1 MITKPKFFYGYWI
14 ILVCFFNSFISSGL
28 AIYLF
33 PIFFSPLE
41 QSFGWTRAEI
51 ALAPTI
57 ASLISAP
64 FMPIRGRW
72 VDRFGP
78 GKVMAASAFIGG
90 LAYAL
95 LSMTPNNLIYFYAM
109 FAIFRLGIMGTGG
122 IAVTATISNWFSK
135 NRGTALG
142 IATTGAGIGGLVLAP
157 IVGGYLIPAFGWRT
171 SYLILGIFTWV
182 LVIPLALLVLK
193 TRPQDMGLYPD
204 GAPGPKI
211 NGDSPTSSP
220 SPPSVTGLSIKQAF
234 KTRAF
239 WLIGIS
245 FMLAGFCWT
254 ALIQHQAVYLEQDVG
269 YSMTVASAAVGF
281 VGMGSAIGKFGF
293 GWLSDRIPPKYC
305 GAISFLLMAIGI
317 VILMNI
323 TAVSPGAMVW
333 AYAILIGLAVGGN
346 MPVPAMLIA
355 SNFGLAYYGTIS
367 GMMGLIRFPGGS
379 SGALVAGFIYDTT
392 NSYQLAFIIC
402 LVASIIATLAILM
415 LRHPPPPTE
424 QIVTSPASTT
434 GDSIDETDTSY

>member
-1 MITKPKFFYGYWI
+1 MLTKPKLFYGYWI
-14 ILVCFFNSFISSGL
+14 ILVCFLNSFISSGL
-28 AIYLF
+28 SIYLF
-33 PIFFSPLE
+33 PIFFGPLE

-57 ASLISAP
+57 ASLVSAP

-78 GKVMAASAFIGG
+78 GKVMAASAFVGG

-95 LSMTPNNLIYFYAM
+95 LSMTPNLIYFYTM
-109 FAIFRLGIMGTGG
+109 FVIFRLGIMGTGG

-157 IVGGYLIPAFGWRT
+157 IVGSYLIPAIGWRT
-171 SYLILGIFTWV
+171 SYLILGILAWV
-182 LVIPLALLVLK
+182 LVIPLALLVVK

-211 NGDSPTSSP
+211 NGDTLTGSPP
-220 SPPSVTGLSIKQAF
+220 SPPVISFKIKQAI
-234 KTRAF
+234 KTPAF
-239 WLIGIS
+239 WLIGAS
-245 FMLAGFCWT
+245 FMLAGFCWN
-254 ALIQHQAVYLEQDVG
+254 ALVQHQAVYLEQDIG
-269 YSMTVASAAVGF
+269 YSLTVASAAVGF
-281 VGMGSAIGKFGF
+281 VGAGSAIGKFGF

-305 GAISFLLMAIGI
+305 AALSFILMAIAI
-317 VILMNI
+317 VILMNV
-323 TAVSPGAMVW
+323 TATSPGAMVW
-333 AYAILIGLAVGGN
+333 AYAILIGLSIGGN

-355 SNFGLAYYGTIS
+355 SNFGLTYYGTIS
-367 GMMGLIRFPGGS
+367 GMMGLVRFPGGS
-379 SGALVAGFIYDTT
+379 SGALAAGFIFDTT

-402 LVASIIATLAILM
+402 LATSIVATLAILM
-415 LRHPPPPTE
+415 LRRPSLPADQTE
-424 QIVTSPASTT
+424 YHRP
-434 GDSIDETDTSY
+434 